1 MKCQMLQ
8 DEITSTE
15 ECTTFTTTNNFIQMT
30 YLLKI
35 IKDV

>member
-1 MKCQMLQ
+1 MKRQVLQ

-15 ECTTFTTTNNFIQMT
+15 EWTTFTTTNNFTQMT